1 MGKVFKGMV
10 TSVGLAISKVHIYE
24 KKEISINKDS
34 MLGKNTEKE
43 RLINAQKKTKKQLLK
58 FKEKTL
64 EIMGEDE
71 AAIFDSHVT
80 LLEDEYILNQIH
92 SYIDKEMVSAEY
104 ALKCVIEEN
113 CNLLSQIED
122 EFFKERAADL
132 KDIGKRWIDN
142 ILEIESEDTPE
153 LLNRTIIVS
162 DSIDPS
168 DIIKM
173 DLKKVDGFVS
183 FNGGKMS
190 HASIMA
196 RSLGIPFI
204 VGIELRGEVKNGEA
218 LILDAI
224 EGKVIVNPDESEIKK
239 YSLKI
244 QKYKKEQENLDK
256 LKGKKAISK
265 DKFEVRILANV
276 ESADDIDLVLKY
288 GADGIGLYRT
298 EFLFMNSKNFPNEE
312 EQYNSYKKV
321 VERMEGKPVIIRTL
335 DIGGDKF
342 PEYMEFPKEDNPFL
356 GMRALRIFLKDLK
369 TFKTQI
375 RAILRASNYGNVLI
389 MFPMVISMD
398 EVRKA
403 KKLIEECK
411 DELRQEGVLFDEY
424 IKVGILVETPA
435 VVMRA
440 KNFAKEVE
448 FFSIGTNDLTQYIL
462 AVDRGNEYI
471 FNLYDPYNPAVL
483 EAINTVIR
491 EAKKQKIMISMC
503 GELSGDEKATAL
515 LLGMGLES
523 FSMSPILIPKIKKN
537 ILSLDKRKCEKLV
550 ERILKMETADEI
562 KEEINNFLESK

>member
-403 KKLIEECK
+403 KKVIEECK

>member
-24 KKEISINKDS
+24 KKEISINKNS
-34 MLGKNTEKE
+34 MLGKDTEKE

-92 SYIDKEMVSAEY
+92 SYIDKDMVSAEY

-132 KDIGKRWIDN
+132 KDIGKRWINN
-142 ILEIESEDTPE
+142 ILEIEAEDTPE
-153 LLNRTIIVS
+153 LRNRTIIVS

-168 DIIKM
+168 DILKM

-204 VGIELRGEVKNGEA
+204 VGIELKDEVKNGET
-218 LILDAI
+218 LILDAV
-224 EGKVIVNPDESEIKK
+224 EGKVIVDPDESELKK

-244 QKYKKEQENLDK
+244 EKYKKEQENLDK

-265 DKFEVRILANV
+265 DKFEVRILANI
-276 ESADDIDLVLKY
+276 ESTDDIELVLKY

-298 EFLFMNSKNFPNEE
+298 EFLFMNSKYFPSEE

-342 PEYMEFPKEDNPFL
+342 PEYMEFPKEENPFL

-369 TFKTQI
+369 TFKTQV

-403 KKLIEECK
+403 KKVIEECK
-411 DELRQEGVLFDEY
+411 GELRQEGVPFDEY
-424 IKVGILVETPA
+424 INVGILVETPA

-440 KNFAKEVE
+440 KNFAREVE

-471 FNLYDPYNPAVL
+471 FDLYDPYNPAVL
-483 EAINTVIR
+483 EAINTVIK

-523 FSMSPILIPKIKKN
+523 FSMSPILIPKIKNN
-537 ILSLDKRKCEKLV
+537 ILRLDKGKCEKLV
-550 ERILKMETADEI
+550 ERVLKMETADEI
-562 KEEINNFLESK
+562 KEEVNKFLESK